1 MIDAVRSEWRKVFA
15 TRSLVVLL
23 VCTIACTVVLAVLVA
38 AVVDLTSLADGA
50 GEDPRDRSVLLVGGM
65 GIARFLLGSLGVLVI
80 GQEFRFSTIRVTFAA
95 EPRRGRV
102 LLAKGIVTAVV
113 TALTAAISLA
123 MAVGLGAV
131 ILGARGWPVTLADA
145 TVLRSLVGWVVTGAV
160 FALAGLAL
168 GMLLRQPVGGI
179 VVLVAWRMLVEPVI
193 AGFFPDIGGWLPFT
207 AGDRVLSL
215 AGDDAAGPAG
225 WLGFAY
231 LCAVVTVLAAA
242 GARSVVRRDA

>member
-23 VCTIACTVVLAVLVA
+23 VCTIACTVGLAVLVA
-38 AVVDLTSLADGA
+38 VVVDLASLEDGA
-50 GEDPRDRSVLLVGGM
+50 GDPRDRSVLLVGGM

-113 TALTAAISLA
+113 TALTAAIALA
-123 MAVGLGAV
+123 VAVGLGAI
-131 ILGARGWPVTLADA
+131 ILGARGWPVELADA
-145 TVLRSLVGWVVTGAV
+145 TVLRSLAGWVVTGAV

-231 LCAVVTVLAAA
+231 VCAVVTVLAAA
-242 GARSVVRRDA
+242 GARAVVRRDA

>member
-23 VCTIACTVVLAVLVA
+23 VCTIACTVGLAVLVA
-38 AVVDLTSLADGA
+38 AVVDLASLGDGA
-50 GEDPRDRSVLLVGGM
+50 GDPRDRSVLLVGGM

-131 ILGARGWPVTLADA
+131 ILGARGWPVAFADA
-145 TVLRSLVGWVVTGAV
+145 TALRSLAGWVVTGAV

-193 AGFFPDIGGWLPFT
+193 AGFFPDVGGWLPFT